1 MYQSLCRPVPCLLA
15 NYIPSEFRETSEN
28 SLQNLIVQ
36 PIRLLILQIS
46 ESVLLRSHLADAVLQ
61 PRHVRADGVHAE
73 EEQRPLAEGRHQPQ
87 HHQEDDH

>member
-1 MYQSLCRPVPCLLA
+1 MYLSLCPVPCLLA
-15 NYIPSEFRETSEN
+15 YYTVPSESRETSEN

-46 ESVLLRSHLADAVLQ
+46 EGVLLRAHLADAVLQ